1 MHHCNFHY
9 FLGLTSS
16 EILQEV
22 LFLVVFLLPPPAE
35 WKHYTMACENERDLR
50 HQWAGSWEHWISAFY
65 GCSWLGSRGVRDEGR
80 YGGACQPSAA
90 RNAWCPLGKVA
101 GEWKCGLWAGT
112 GLGRRALASLLSPPY
127 LTPAE
132 KLINLR
138 CRFAALGQ
146 FLLYLNESAQHPHTA

>member
-35 WKHYTMACENERDLR
+35 WKHYTTACENERDLR
-50 HQWAGSWEHWISAFY
+50 HQWAGSWEHWISAFC
-65 GCSWLGSRGVRDEGR
+65 GCSRLGSRGARAEGR

-101 GEWKCGLWAGT
+101 GEWKGGLWAVGRHRAGQEGT
-112 GLGRRALASLLSPPY
+112 GMTSLSSLLDV
-127 LTPAE
+127 
-132 KLINLR
+132 
-138 CRFAALGQ
+138 CREAHQPEVSLCGFRPI
-146 FLLYLNESAQHPHTA
+146 FTVSE